1 MSYLAQDDI
10 DIGARGTETPRTPSS
25 PLRRQHSEPPRPP
38 IASIQS
44 TPAAD
49 THPCLKCA
57 WCNELF
63 QSSKSHT
70 ISPAEALRQHM
81 FMAHPEVA
89 KLSPVEQD
97 AADETPLTESGL
109 DEAKQ
114 VSRLEAFAR
123 HREALIVERRLD
135 AFWNINDVQKFTDDY
150 DGEDEDLPV
159 SWKNAFGDFARPKP
173 YETETVAKGSFLP
186 ITKPEI
192 YLDILKDPESH
203 TTEELYALT
212 ANTARAL
219 RVWQD
224 EYLAID
230 KLSKRATRHSLKKGP
245 NPRKLED
252 PLVFEDKKEAMLYG
266 YKHDPRESKIGCQ
279 DPFIQ
284 GGFKP
289 TPTQLKRLKLNAVD
303 PFNVDGWT
311 PVTVNGVEYIPGLR
325 PPSKPAP
332 KKKAADVDTADASGT
347 TNGADREIDG
357 RPKRITRFGGFRH
370 PLTRE
375 TSQVQTEPSS
385 PVSAPTPARVK
396 RPKSRATSTAPQ
408 SPLRPIS
415 PKASTSTN
423 RPIPPVKSLTVK
435 LATSGIPVGVTAA
448 ETSTTPAYS
457 RRSVTRERA
466 STPLY
471 EDPLLD
477 PKNQLKIQ
485 QSKNPKRTEAMIIHW
500 AKFNH
505 EGRTRNP
512 KRTKAQIEA
521 DRAEAEKQGGPAT
534 KAAPGRK
541 RRSESKSFGVD
552 SQDIPTK
559 RAKRVAKE
567 TLVPATHDKVEPT
580 EPYQIVQP
588 QPELRR
594 PEHLMNPL
602 SVPTHPQVRY
612 SPYGGQVYQMS
623 YNQGGH
629 HQ

>member
-1 MSYLAQDDI
+1 MSFLVQDDI
-10 DIGARGTETPRTPSS
+10 DIGARGTETPRSPSS

-38 IASIQS
+38 SASIKS
-44 TPAAD
+44 APVAD
-49 THPCLKCA
+49 SHPSLKCA

-63 QSSKSHT
+63 QSSKPHT
-70 ISPAEALRQHM
+70 TTPAEALRQHM
-81 FMAHPEVA
+81 FIAHPEVA
-89 KLSPVEQD
+89 KFSLVEQD

-109 DEAKQ
+109 DEAEQ
-114 VSRLEAFAR
+114 VSRIEAFAR
-123 HREALIVERRLD
+123 QREDVIVERRLD

-150 DGEDEDLPV
+150 DGEDEDLSV
-159 SWKNAFGDFARPKP
+159 SWKNIFGDFERPKP
-173 YETETVAKGSFLP
+173 YETESVAKGNFLP

-192 YLDILKDPESH
+192 YVDILKDPESH

-230 KLSKRATRHSLKKGP
+230 KLSKRATRHSLKKVV

-279 DPFIQ
+279 DPFVQ

-289 TPTQLKRLKLNAVD
+289 TPTQLKRLKLNAAD
-303 PFNVDGWT
+303 PFNIDGWKPIT
-311 PVTVNGVEYIPGLR
+311 INGVEYIPGIR
-325 PPSKPAP
+325 PPSKPVP
-332 KKKAADVDTADASGT
+332 KKKPMDMDTADASGT
-347 TNGADREIDG
+347 TNGVDREIDG

-396 RPKSRATSTAPQ
+396 RPKSRATSTTPQ
-408 SPLRPIS
+408 LPFRPTS
-415 PKASTSTN
+415 PKVSTPTA
-423 RPIPPVKSLTVK
+423 RTIPPVKSLTVK
-435 LATSGIPVGVTAA
+435 LSTSGVPVAATAP
-448 ETSTTPAYS
+448 ETPTTPTHS
-457 RRSVTRERA
+457 RRSVTRDRA

-521 DRAEAEKQGGPAT
+521 DKAEAEKQGDAAV
-534 KAAPGRK
+534 KAAPARK
-541 RRSESKSFGVD
+541 RRSDSRSGGLE
-552 SQDIPTK
+552 SQDIPPK
-559 RAKRVAKE
+559 KVKRVGKG
-567 TLVPATHDKVEPT
+567 TLVPATHEKVEPT

-588 QPELRR
+588 QSELRR

-612 SPYGGQVYQMS
+612 SPYGGQVYQIS

>member
-1 MSYLAQDDI
+1 MSFLVQDDI
-10 DIGARGTETPRTPSS
+10 DVGARGTETPRSPSS
-25 PLRRQHSEPPRPP
+25 PLRRQHSEPPRSLF
-38 IASIQS
+38 ASTLS

-49 THPCLKCA
+49 IPPSLKCA

-63 QSSKSHT
+63 ESSKPHT
-70 ISPAEALRQHM
+70 VSPAEALRQHM
-81 FMAHPEVA
+81 LVAHAEVA
-89 KLSPVEQD
+89 KLSLVEQD
-97 AADETPLTESGL
+97 TADETPLTESGL

-123 HREALIVERRLD
+123 QREAVIVERRLD

-186 ITKPEI
+186 ITNPEI
-192 YLDILKDPESH
+192 YLDILKNPESH

-230 KLSKRATRHSLKKGP
+230 KLSKRATRHSLKKAA

-289 TPTQLKRLKLNAVD
+289 TPTQLKRMKLNAAH
-303 PFNVDGWT
+303 PFNVDGWKT
-311 PVTVNGVEYIPGLR
+311 VTINGVEYIPGIR

-332 KKKAADVDTADASGT
+332 KKKPVDVDTADASGT

-396 RPKSRATSTAPQ
+396 RPKSRATSTTPQ
-408 SPLRPIS
+408 LPLGPTS
-415 PKASTSTN
+415 PKASTSTA

-435 LATSGIPVGVTAA
+435 LATTGVPIAA
-448 ETSTTPAYS
+448 TTPETPTTPVHS

-521 DRAEAEKQGGPAT
+521 DRAEAEKKGPTA

-541 RRSESKSFGVD
+541 RRSESKSGGPE

-559 RAKRVAKE
+559 KTRRVAKG
-567 TLVPATHDKVEPT
+567 TLVPTTHEKLEPT
-580 EPYQIVQP
+580 EPYQIVQQ

-602 SVPTHPQVRY
+602 SVPPHPQVRY
-612 SPYGGQVYQMS
+612 SPYGGQVYQIS
-623 YNQGGH
+623 YNQSSH